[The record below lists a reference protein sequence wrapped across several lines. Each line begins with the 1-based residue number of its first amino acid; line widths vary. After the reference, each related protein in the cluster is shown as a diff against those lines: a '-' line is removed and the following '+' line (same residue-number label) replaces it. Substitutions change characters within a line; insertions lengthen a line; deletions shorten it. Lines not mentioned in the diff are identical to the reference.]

1 MITFSNPWIGVIIP
15 CIIIFTLSTFSAI
28 YILPHHVSNNE
39 LTLFICASA
48 MVWISYIIAIIVPP
62 GSPPKN
68 YTPPE
73 NGMKMYCLK
82 CKAYKPERTHHSK
95 ALGVCV
101 LKMDHHCP
109 WTNNTVGHRNMPHF
123 MRFLVWV
130 DMTVGYL
137 FIRLCIRIMKLW
149 RDKHLP
155 SYLFD
160 KTEVI
165 LSIVFLP
172 ASFFVLFTVGI
183 LTIRV
188 FVNMCNGITQIE
200 SWECDRIESLVRR
213 KIVTEERAEFPYDI
227 ELFTNIFNAVGS
239 PLTFW
244 LPWGQPRGD
253 GITFEKNESGYTEE
267 GEPLC
272 WPRTTWT
279 TTLRMYLFRTSR
291 TVFDDEV
298 RSRIVFWEGLE
309 LERCRQKT
317 ISTNEI
323 TGETWRAKSWLIL
336 ESNIPTFRRKVFIA
350 YRKWIAMSESC
361 ACTVPLY
368 GLSGVLL

>member
-1 MITFSNPWIGVIIP
+1 MITFSNPWIGVVIP

-28 YILPHHVSNNE
+28 FILPHHVSKNE
-39 LTLFICASA
+39 LTLFIGASA

-123 MRFLVWV
+123 MRFLAWV

-137 FIRLCIRIMKLW
+137 FIRLCIRVLQLW
-149 RDKHLP
+149 RDRHLP

-172 ASFFVLFTVGI
+172 GSFFVLFTVGI

-200 SWECDRIESLVRR
+200 SWECDRVESLVRR
-213 KIVTEERAEFPYDI
+213 KIVTEDRAEFPYDI
-227 ELFTNIFNAVGS
+227 ELFTNIFNAVGG

-244 LPWGQPRGD
+244 LPWGPPRGD

-272 WPRTTWT
+272 WPPDHVD
-279 TTLRMYLFRTSR
+279 Y
-291 TVFDDEV
+291 DPE
-298 RSRIVFWEGLE
+298 
-309 LERCRQKT
+309 
-317 ISTNEI
+317 N
-323 TGETWRAKSWLIL
+323 
-336 ESNIPTFRRKVFIA
+336 
-350 YRKWIAMSESC
+350 
-361 ACTVPLY
+361 VPLQNLKD
-368 GLSGVLL
+368 GLRRRGEEPDCLLGGVGVGAGKMKAENDFYKRDHWRNVEGEKLTDFGVEYTDI